1 MRTGDGR
8 PERDPSSDPRP
19 YWITT
24 SAFAEALVV
33 STVPWWCPRPGALR
47 QTLETIGTLRN
58 LEREGRLAITEAAAG
73 GVEIGVAL
81 RYSVLPRSHCMEG
94 ATPAFGLAELRFQS
108 RAGVGVGHRGLPLV
122 VPCTCHRR

>member
-8 PERDPSSDPRP
+8 PERDPSSNPRP

-24 SAFAEALVV
+24 SAFAKTLVV

-81 RYSVLPRSHCMEG
+81 LGRVHAPLPEPAARSSRC
-94 ATPAFGLAELRFQS
+94 PRLRV
-108 RAGVGVGHRGLPLV
+108 ADVGRLEVHGRKQ
-122 VPCTCHRR
+122 